1 LFSLP
6 AKVLRVIRQEQPTVL
21 HGWVHTQNVMATMVR
36 NFRPKIKLFWCVRAS
51 NLDTVSDVVER
62 ISLWLQ
68 SRLSMFADCV
78 VVNSLAGVE
87 HAVSRGMV
95 REKMVL
101 IPNGIDTQEFYPDE
115 AAGKLVRADWDT
127 GESDKI
133 IGKVARFDPIKKSP
147 IVP

>member
-1 LFSLP
+1 
-6 AKVLRVIRQEQPTVL
+6 
-21 HGWVHTQNVMATMVR
+21 
-36 NFRPKIKLFWCVRAS
+36 
-51 NLDTVSDVVER
+51 
-62 ISLWLQ
+62 
-68 SRLSMFADCV
+68 MFADCV